1 MSNVQKKQIMV
12 EKRDLNSKEVDPP
25 VNFYLRSLEE
35 QVRAELDSN
44 AMLTQTQCEGRVL
57 LQIDEDRLQQFLDL
71 LPEKKTGEV
80 QKEICQKTQLKAS
93 RPKLQ
98 KTQGDV
104 EGQTPKTKIQCVDLK
119 MKGEKQLLPNFEET
133 ISKENL
139 ELKGQLEWMLKVSA
153 EMKLAKTNTEIELE
167 SQLEIER
174 AQTEKLRIELAEALK
189 NKEEAVKQVK
199 ELFQAFQEDTMS
211 KQRAERDKM
220 AAALK
225 ASQDLLKSEHFT
237 TQQMTTNQG
246 EMQQFKASSQ
256 AKLDEQRDAII
267 KLKAALE
274 KSEQDLKAG
283 HLQWQQE
290 KVSLKEH
297 CVHLSHSE
305 GQHMGTQTHA
315 VDQEMD
321 EQREETIRILATL
334 KATQDELQAE
344 RMKGEK
350 QALQNDM
357 EAMMLKV
364 RAELKLAKTNVEF
377 ELESQLENERAQ
389 TKEQQIEISKLAEA
403 LKNKEEAVKQVK
415 ELFQAFQE
423 DTMSKQRAE
432 RDKMAA
438 ALKASQDLLKS
449 EHFTTQQMTTNQ
461 GEMQQFKASSQAKL
475 DEQRDAIIKL
485 KAALEKSEQDL
496 KAGHLQWQQEK
507 VSLKEH
513 CVHLSHSEGQHM
525 GTQTHAV
532 DQEMDEQREET
543 IRILA
548 TLKATQ
554 DELQAERM
562 KGEKQALQN
571 DMEAMMLKVRAELKL
586 AKTNV
591 EFELESQ
598 LENERAQTKEQQIE
612 ISKLAEALKN
622 KEEAVKQVKELFQA
636 FQEDTMSKQRAERD
650 KMAAALKASQ
660 DLLKSEHFTT
670 QQMTTNQGEMQQFK
684 ASSQAKLDEQRD
696 AIIKLKAALEKSE
709 QDLKAGHLQWQQEKV
724 SLKEHCVHLSHS
736 EGQHMGTQT
745 HAVDQEMDEQRE
757 ETIRI
762 LATLK
767 ATQDELQA
775 ERMKGEKQAL
785 QNDMEAMMLKVRAE
799 LKLAKTNV
807 EFELESQL
815 ENERAQTKEQQIE
828 ISKLAE
834 ALKNKEEA
842 VKQVKELFQAFQ
854 EDTMSKQRAERDK
867 MAAALKA
874 SQDLLKS
881 EHFTTQQ
888 MTTNQGEM
896 QQFKASSQAKLDE
909 QRDAIIKLK
918 AALEKSEQDLKAGHL
933 QWQQEK
939 VSLKEHCVHLSHSE
953 GQHMG
958 TQTHAVDQEMD
969 EQREETIRILATL
982 KATQDELQAERMK
995 GEKQALQNDMEAMML
1010 KVRAELKLAKTNVEF
1025 ELESQLE
1032 NERAQ
1037 TKEQQIEISKLAEA
1051 LKNKEEAVKQVKE
1064 LFQAFQEDTMS
1075 KQRAERDKMA
1085 AALKASQ
1092 DLLKSEHF
1100 TTQQMTTN
1108 QGEMQQFKA
1117 SSQAKLDEQR
1127 DAIIKLKA
1135 ALEKS
1140 EQDLKAGHLQWQ
1152 QEKVSLKEHCVHLS
1166 HSEGQH
1172 MGTQTH
1178 AVDQEMDEQREET
1191 IRILATLKATQDEL
1205 QAERMKGE
1213 KQALQNDMEAMM
1225 LKVRAEL
1232 KLAKTNVEFELESQ
1246 LENERAQTKEQ
1257 QIEISK
1263 LAEALKNKEE
1273 AVKQVKEL
1281 FQAFQEDTMS
1291 KQRAERDKMAAALKA
1306 SQDLLKSEH
1315 FTTQQMTTNQGE
1327 MQQFK
1332 ASSQAKLDEQRDAI
1346 IKLKAALEKSEQD
1359 LKAGH
1364 LQWQQEKVSLKEH
1377 CVHLSHSE
1385 GQHMGTQTHA
1395 VDQEMDEQREE
1406 TIRILATLKAT
1417 QDELQAERMKG
1428 EKQALQN
1435 DMEAMMLK
1443 VRAELKL
1450 AKTNVEFELES
1461 QLEIERAQTKK
1472 QQIEI
1477 STLAEA
1483 LKNQQEAVKQVKEL
1497 FQAFQED
1504 TMSKQRAERDK
1515 MAAALKASQDLLKSE
1530 EMTTNQGEMQQFK
1543 ASSQA
1548 KLDEQTQ
1555 INESTKAALLK
1566 SEHCLHNARLEWQK
1580 ERSSLTEVRDVL
1592 QAQVKTETEAKQTL
1606 ERIISAHQGQLEEQK
1621 AKSNETLLAMKVINV
1636 RLETQRQ
1643 ENSFLTAQ
1651 LQTQDTVS
1659 KSRTI
1664 EWEQERS
1671 HLTARLNKTS
1681 TDLEHALLRNVTLF
1695 QTMEKEAAETF
1706 ERNQASQEQLISTIR
1721 KDKDDSLERQ
1731 RLSFQDMISHLE
1743 TSNRN
1748 CVTKQETQEEDH
1760 KNLLASL
1767 IKKFEDDRE
1776 SKRHEWNQER
1786 SDLLKIAKQSL
1797 AREEEYQENNISL
1810 SSHVEALQCQ
1820 INKPKKKW
1828 YKLF

>member
-57 LQIDEDRLQQFLDL
+57 LQIDKDRLQQFLDL

-174 AQTEKLRIELAEALK
+174 AQTEKLRIELAEALKNQEGSAIRMRERFQAFHNTQMYNWKLENNGIAAALKAAQDELQAERMKGEKPALQNDAEAKELKPQAKGKWIAAADRKENWKLKSQLEIERAKTKKQHIELTKLAEALK

-389 TKEQQIEISKLAEA
+389 TKKQQIEISKLAEA

-598 LENERAQTKEQQIE
+598 LENERAQTKKQQIE

-660 DLLKSEHFTT
+660 DLLKSE
-670 QQMTTNQGEMQQFK
+670 QMTTNQGEMQQFK

-785 QNDMEAMMLKVRAE
+785 QNDVEAMMLKVRAE

-815 ENERAQTKEQQIE
+815 EIERAQTKKQQIE
-828 ISKLAE
+828 ISTLAE

-881 EHFTTQQ
+881 EQ
-888 MTTNQGEM
+888 
-896 QQFKASSQAKLDE
+896 
-909 QRDAIIKLK
+909 
-918 AALEKSEQDLKAGHL
+918 
-933 QWQQEK
+933 
-939 VSLKEHCVHLSHSE
+939 
-953 GQHMG
+953 
-958 TQTHAVDQEMD
+958 
-969 EQREETIRILATL
+969 
-982 KATQDELQAERMK
+982 
-995 GEKQALQNDMEAMML
+995 
-1010 KVRAELKLAKTNVEF
+1010 
-1025 ELESQLE
+1025 
-1032 NERAQ
+1032 
-1037 TKEQQIEISKLAEA
+1037 
-1051 LKNKEEAVKQVKE
+1051 
-1064 LFQAFQEDTMS
+1064 
-1075 KQRAERDKMA
+1075 
-1085 AALKASQ
+1085 
-1092 DLLKSEHF
+1092 
-1100 TTQQMTTN
+1100 
-1108 QGEMQQFKA
+1108 
-1117 SSQAKLDEQR
+1117 
-1127 DAIIKLKA
+1127 
-1135 ALEKS
+1135 
-1140 EQDLKAGHLQWQ
+1140 
-1152 QEKVSLKEHCVHLS
+1152 
-1166 HSEGQH
+1166 
-1172 MGTQTH
+1172 
-1178 AVDQEMDEQREET
+1178 
-1191 IRILATLKATQDEL
+1191 
-1205 QAERMKGE
+1205 
-1213 KQALQNDMEAMM
+1213 
-1225 LKVRAEL
+1225 
-1232 KLAKTNVEFELESQ
+1232 
-1246 LENERAQTKEQ
+1246 
-1257 QIEISK
+1257 
-1263 LAEALKNKEE
+1263 
-1273 AVKQVKEL
+1273 
-1281 FQAFQEDTMS
+1281 
-1291 KQRAERDKMAAALKA
+1291 
-1306 SQDLLKSEH
+1306 
-1315 FTTQQMTTNQGE
+1315 
-1327 MQQFK
+1327 
-1332 ASSQAKLDEQRDAI
+1332 
-1346 IKLKAALEKSEQD
+1346 
-1359 LKAGH
+1359 
-1364 LQWQQEKVSLKEH
+1364 
-1377 CVHLSHSE
+1377 
-1385 GQHMGTQTHA
+1385 
-1395 VDQEMDEQREE
+1395 
-1406 TIRILATLKAT
+1406 
-1417 QDELQAERMKG
+1417 
-1428 EKQALQN
+1428 
-1435 DMEAMMLK
+1435 
-1443 VRAELKL
+1443 
-1450 AKTNVEFELES
+1450 
-1461 QLEIERAQTKK
+1461 
-1472 QQIEI
+1472 
-1477 STLAEA
+1477 
-1483 LKNQQEAVKQVKEL
+1483 
-1497 FQAFQED
+1497 
-1504 TMSKQRAERDK
+1504 
-1515 MAAALKASQDLLKSE
+1515 
-1530 EMTTNQGEMQQFK
+1530 MTTNQGEMQQFK

-1786 SDLLKIAKQSL
+1786 SDLLKISKQSL